1 MFAIWLGLCM
11 SVLDSSIA
19 NVALPAIAR
28 DLNATPSAAI
38 WVVNAYQL
46 ALVCTL
52 LPLSS
57 LGEIIGYRRVHVGG
71 IVLFTLAS
79 VACALSPTLPALAAA
94 RVVQGMGAAGVLAVN
109 PALVRFTYPRDM
121 LGRALGFNALVVAT
135 SAAAGPSIASV
146 ILKLGSW
153 PWLFAVN
160 LPIGLLTVF
169 VAARCLPHT
178 VRSGRKFDVWS
189 AVLNAITF
197 GLGVGGIEIGIREN
211 AGLGLGLAAVGFGAG
226 VLLVVRSFTQP
237 RPLMPMD
244 LLRIPM
250 FSLSICASV
259 CSFMASMSCIV
270 AAPFFLQ
277 SVLGRSQV
285 ETGFLMTPFP
295 LALGLSAAVAGR
307 LADRYPAGLIS
318 SIGMLCLAAG
328 AAALAL
334 IPGDAASWD
343 IAWRMGL
350 CGMGMGTFQAPNN
363 RAMLGATPR
372 ERSGGAGGMLA
383 TARLLG
389 QTAGA
394 TVVAFMLHIDAAL
407 GARHALWA
415 GAAIALVASG
425 VSSLRLNPAVR
436 RSGQSAA

>member
-1 MFAIWLGLCM
+1 MLAIWLGLCM

-28 DLNATPSAAI
+28 DLEASPSAAI

-46 ALVCTL
+46 ALVAAL

-71 IVLFTLAS
+71 VVLFTVAS
-79 VACALSPTLPALAAA
+79 VACALAPTLPALAVA
-94 RVVQGMGAAGVLAVN
+94 RVVQGLGAAGVLGVN
-109 PALVRFTYPRDM
+109 PALVRFTYPKTM
-121 LGRALGFNALVVAT
+121 LGRALGFNALVVAS
-135 SAAAGPSIASV
+135 SAAAGPSIASL
-146 ILKLGSW
+146 ILTLGSW

-160 LPIGLLTVF
+160 LPIGMLTVF
-169 VAARCLPHT
+169 VAARNLPHSIL
-178 VRSGRKFDVWS
+178 SGRRFDVWS
-189 AVLNAITF
+189 AVLNALTF
-197 GLGVGGIEIGIREN
+197 GLGVGGVEIAIREN
-211 AGLGLGLAAVGFGAG
+211 IVLGVALAAGGLAAG
-226 VLLVVRSFTQP
+226 VLLVLRSLTQP

-250 FSLSICASV
+250 FSLSIGASI

-270 AAPFFLQ
+270 AVPFFLQ
-277 SVLGRSQV
+277 SLLGRSQV

-295 LALGLSAAVAGR
+295 LALGLSATVAGR
-307 LADRYPAGLIS
+307 LAARYPAGLLS
-318 SIGMLCLAAG
+318 SLGMVGLASG

-334 IPGDAASWD
+334 MPVEAASWD
-343 IAWRMGL
+343 IAWRMAL
-350 CGMGMGTFQAPNN
+350 CGAGMGLFQAPNN
-363 RAMLGATPR
+363 RAMLSATPR

-389 QTAGA
+389 QTSGA
-394 TVVAFMLHIDAAL
+394 TVVAFMLHLDPAL

-415 GAAIALVASG
+415 GTGIALVASL
-425 VSSLRLNPAVR
+425 VSSLRLSPRVR
-436 RSGQSAA
+436 RSAQAGL